1 MAKLSIVIPCYN
13 EANKIKNN
21 ILKVR
26 DYLKYIKIY
35 DYEIILVNDGS
46 KDNIVDVAT
55 EISREFKNSSNFKF
69 INYEKN
75 RGKGHAVR
83 TGIQASCGDYVLFM
97 DADLSVDISSIEKYW
112 DVKDD
117 ADIWIASRRHKDS
130 NMVVSQ
136 GIIRKIVSKS
146 CNILTKMIT
155 GLKFE
160 DTQCGFKCFKGDVA
174 RKIVTKQTLERWSFD
189 VELLTIAQLNGYTIK
204 DFGIQWENDSDSRVS
219 VLDAS
224 IKFFK
229 ELFYIRKNR
238 KNYYF

>member
-21 ILKVR
+21 IIKVR
-26 DYLKYIKIY
+26 DYLLYEKLY

-46 KDNIVDVAT
+46 SDNIEDVAK
-55 EISREFKNSSNFKF
+55 EIKREFKVSKNFKF
-69 INYEKN
+69 VTYEQN
-75 RGKGHAVR
+75 RGKGHAVK
-83 TGIQASCGDYVLFM
+83 TGILASTGDYVLFM
-97 DADLSVDISSIEKYW
+97 DADLSVDISSIKKYW
-112 DVKDD
+112 EVKDK

-136 GIIRKIVSKS
+136 GIVRKIISKC

-174 RKIVTKQTLERWSFD
+174 RKIVTKQTIDRWSFD
-189 VELLTIAQLNGYTIK
+189 VELLTIAQLNGYSIK

>member
-1 MAKLSIVIPCYN
+1 M
-13 EANKIKNN
+13 
-21 ILKVR
+21 
-26 DYLKYIKIY
+26 
-35 DYEIILVNDGS
+35 VNDGS
-46 KDNIVDVAT
+46 SDDIVSVAND
-55 EISREFKNSSNFKF
+55 IAAEFRNPQNFKF
-69 INYEKN
+69 ITYEKN
-75 RGKGHAVR
+75 RGKGHAVK
-83 TGIQASCGDYVLFM
+83 TGIEASRGDYVLFM
-97 DADLSVDISSIEKYW
+97 DADLSVDISSIQKYW
-112 DVKDD
+112 EIKDQ

-136 GIIRKIVSKS
+136 GLVRKIVSKS

-189 VELLTIAQLNGYTIK
+189 VELLTIAQLNGYTIQ

-229 ELFYIRKNR
+229 ELFYIRKNK